1 MAEAKKNIV
10 ELFNETKENLR
21 PVAPKF
27 RSGKVFEGGLHAKT
41 FKALLFDADKK
52 MTLDLIEGIS
62 NGVFA
67 KNQQQRAVECNI
79 LEDVILDNIH
89 DEDVVSK
96 SFGAMKNML
105 NSAAISAKYEDKK
118 AAVDEVTAMQ
128 NMLDAISE
136 LYDYYPKALGK
147 QTDMIYEEYKKM
159 MKEYSLRGLHK
170 ETSVYS
176 SETIDDYFH
185 NRDEYILTKEAKVIH
200 NQENMAWETKDQL
213 EAAKQR
219 IYDKFTKREVADYE
233 QRRAKQAESEDAQYT
248 AELREFVREHGNSAL
263 RKKRHSQMDEAW
275 SQKERGERAQ
285 KDFDKAIT
293 DRLITDYEKEHAAQ
307 IKKED
312 TQYRAELKGFIGN
325 YDNRK
330 LSEKHQEQITEIKL
344 KHSDLNKIYNDYK
357 DVARKPEDGETAKEI
372 PISGKKNKISK
383 RAVFLAR
390 VENKRQA

>member
-10 ELFNETKENLR
+10 ELFNETKEKLS
-21 PVAPKF
+21 PDAPKF
-27 RSGKVFEGGLHAKT
+27 RSGHVIEGVLHAKT
-41 FKALLFDADKK
+41 FKALLFEADKK
-52 MTLDLIEGIS
+52 MTLDLIEGIAD
-62 NGVFA
+62 GVFA
-67 KNQQQRAVECNI
+67 KNQKQRSVECNI
-79 LEDVILDNIH
+79 LEDIIRDNIH
-89 DEDVVSK
+89 DEVVVSK
-96 SFGAMKNML
+96 SFDAMKNML

-118 AAVDEVTAMQ
+118 IAIDEVTAMQ

-263 RKKRHSQMDEAW
+263 RKKRHSQMDEDW

-285 KDFDKAIT
+285 KEFDKAMT
-293 DRLITDYEKEHAAQ
+293 DRLIADYEKEHVEQ
-307 IKKED
+307 VKKED
-312 TQYRAELKGFIGN
+312 AEYSAYLKDFVEN
-325 YDNRK
+325 HDNRK
-330 LSEKHQEQITEIKL
+330 LNEKHQEQIDEIKL
-344 KHSDLNKIYNDYK
+344 KRNDLNKVYNDYK
-357 DVARKPEDGETAKEI
+357 DVSRKPEEGEKAKEI
-372 PISGKKNKISK
+372 PISGKKISK